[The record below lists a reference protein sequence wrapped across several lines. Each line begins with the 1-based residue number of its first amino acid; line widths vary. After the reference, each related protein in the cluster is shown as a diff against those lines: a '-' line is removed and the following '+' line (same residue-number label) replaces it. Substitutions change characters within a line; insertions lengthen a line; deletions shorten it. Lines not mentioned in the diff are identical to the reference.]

1 MNLET
6 YSRVIRLWVK
16 DIRDRSSQ
24 QSLEVSLISS
34 DSEVR
39 GPILHDV
46 VASGVNLCRKKRKME
61 KKMKMAV
68 ICPAGH
74 SCRMVSY
81 VGV

>member
-1 MNLET
+1 MNLDT

-39 GPILHDV
+39 GSILHDTI
-46 VASGVNLCRKKRKME
+46 ASGVNLCRKKRKME
-61 KKMKMAV
+61 KMKMAV

-74 SCRMVSY
+74 SCRMVSC